1 MKTYIL
7 DTNVLMHDPKSL
19 FAFEDNQVI
28 LPLVVLDELDKKK
41 EGLGEGARNAREVIR
56 SLDELRVTGNIS
68 IGIKTKDGG
77 IIKIELGHKDKIPAD
92 LDPSRADNRII
103 SAALGIAQ
111 SGSSVI
117 VVTKDINLRVKCDA
131 LGIKT
136 EDYNNDQAANNV
148 DEIYSGFKELDVTSS
163 LIEEFNETH
172 MLPVP
177 DGLILHPNQY
187 VFMKANDKPKCSVLA
202 KFNGQCLVPIK
213 YYSNIWGINPRN
225 REQTCALDAMYDEN
239 VKLVTLIGKSGCGKT
254 LLTLASGLNQLL
266 ETHKY
271 KKIIVTKPN
280 IPISKQL
287 SLGFLPGDLNAKMDP
302 WLGGI
307 WDNLDFLFSGKG
319 KAIIDQYKEEGIIE
333 VAALENIRGR
343 SYNGGILVICDEAQN
358 LSKHE
363 IKSLVT
369 RVGEDSKIILTGDI
383 NQIDNM
389 YLDALNNGLSNL
401 IEAFKPYGI
410 ASHVTFTKGE
420 RSELATLA
428 SQIL

>member
-1 MKTYIL
+1 VQSLGGTTRISNRQTSYTYK
-7 DTNVLMHDPKSL
+7 NERRMGRKSYRINICL
-19 FAFEDNQVI
+19 SNDIKPFR
-28 LPLVVLDELDKKK
+28 LVRKQE
-41 EGLGEGARNAREVIR
+41 
-56 SLDELRVTGNIS
+56 
-68 IGIKTKDGG
+68 
-77 IIKIELGHKDKIPAD
+77 
-92 LDPSRADNRII
+92 
-103 SAALGIAQ
+103 
-111 SGSSVI
+111 
-117 VVTKDINLRVKCDA
+117 RVK
-131 LGIKT
+131 
-136 EDYNNDQAANNV
+136 QR
-148 DEIYSGFKELDVTSS
+148 
-163 LIEEFNETH
+163 
-172 MLPVP
+172 
-177 DGLILHPNQY
+177 
-187 VFMKANDKPKCSVLA
+187 
-202 KFNGQCLVPIK
+202 IK
-213 YYSNIWGINPRN
+213 YFPR
-225 REQTCALDAMYDEN
+225 RSIVSVEN
-239 VKLVTLIGKSGCGKT
+239 VGVKEAQCIMIDSRDHLYITDDCIVTHNT

-319 KAIIDQYKEEGIIE
+319 KAIVDQYKEEGIIE